1 MQENFEEN
9 TMTYILNIETS
20 TKVCG
25 VSLSKDGKLVA
36 FREFG
41 DGNSHSEKLAPI
53 IEDLLTTNKVE
64 HKQLSAIAISK
75 GPGSYTGLRIGTST
89 AKGLCF
95 GLDIPLIAIGTM
107 ESMTAHAK
115 QKYNSD
121 FDGYFRPMIDARR
134 MEVYS
139 QNFDNNK
146 NILNK
151 VEAIIID
158 ETSFADE
165 LEDHKVLFFGD
176 GAMKCADTITHKNAI
191 FFDGTE
197 ASSLGM
203 VGLSYEAFKKEDFVD
218 VAYFEPFYL
227 KEFVAA
233 VSKVKG
239 LR

>member
-1 MQENFEEN
+1 MPKNFEEII
-9 TMTYILNIETS
+9 MTYILNIETS
-20 TKVCG
+20 TSVCG
-25 VSLSKDGKLVA
+25 VSLSKDGELID
-36 FREFG
+36 FREIG
-41 DGNSHSEKLAPI
+41 DGNSHSKNLAPF
-53 IEDLLTTNKVE
+53 IEELLKANNTE
-64 HKQLSAIAISK
+64 YKQLSAIAISK

-95 GLDIPLIAIGTM
+95 GLDIPLIAIGTL
-107 ESMTAHAK
+107 ESMTAYAK
-115 QKYNSD
+115 QKYSFD

-146 NILNK
+146 NILNE

-158 ETSFADE
+158 ETTFSEE

-191 FFDGTE
+191 FYDGTE

-203 VGLSYEAFKKEDFVD
+203 VSLSYEAFKKEDFVD